1 MDALKPA
8 LNGPFKVEFE
18 GISDGSSPEYFYAV
32 DGLGI
37 SYRTEKYLPGGYSQP
52 FEIPV
57 AYQADQLVLRRPLHE
72 EKTKITQWCEEAL
85 DSGTFKPVAA
95 QIFVLNRNGGIVTH
109 WSIENV
115 YPTGVKISSLSYT
128 QGSRV
133 IEETITLVY
142 AAIKRVA

>member
-57 AYQADQLVLRRPLHE
+57 AYQADSAGIAQAVTRRKKQKLPSGAKKHLIAEPLS
-72 EKTKITQWCEEAL
+72 Q
-85 DSGTFKPVAA
+85 
-95 QIFVLNRNGGIVTH
+95 
-109 WSIENV
+109 
-115 YPTGVKISSLSYT
+115 
-128 QGSRV
+128 
-133 IEETITLVY
+133 
-142 AAIKRVA
+142 